1 MAGIASASGVPGATA
16 GKPHLSLPRIL
27 EMNLGFLGLQ
37 FSFGLQQANM
47 TPIYKYL
54 GARDAQ
60 LSWLDIAG
68 PLTGLLVQP
77 VIGVLSDRTGGRWGR
92 RTPYFLAGAVMC
104 ALGLFLMPLSNALI
118 MAFSLL
124 FLLDVGNNVTM
135 EPYRAYVNDRL
146 NPRQRGIGFLSQS
159 GFTGL
164 SQTLAYLMPSI
175 LVGLGMHVD
184 SKVGHIPL
192 FVLVSFWFGAM
203 LSFSTIIWSVMRV
216 PELALAADER
226 ARIAALP
233 RNPLAVFGEIWGAVK
248 DMPAAMRT
256 MAGMSL
262 FQWYAMKIYWNYGF
276 PTVAKGVFGTVDP
289 DSVGYT
295 QAQVYYGRVGAAA
308 NAVAFVSAFLMPPVA
323 RRFGASRL
331 HALCLTV
338 MAGGMALFPLA
349 HDTTAPFLAA
359 IGIGIGWGSI
369 MGNPYVVLADSI
381 PPERTGVYMGLFN
394 VMICAPMLLNSL
406 TLPWLFGP
414 VLGNSPG
421 HAMDFAGVLML
432 AAAATMLLVKN
443 VAKEPVLA
451 PG

>member
-1 MAGIASASGVPGATA
+1 MTPAESHSS
-16 GKPHLSLPRIL
+16 KPRLSLPRIL

-54 GARDAQ
+54 GAQDGQ

-146 NPRQRGIGFLSQS
+146 APAQRGIGFLSQS

-175 LVGLGMHVD
+175 LVGLGMHID
-184 SKVGHIPL
+184 AKVGHIPL
-192 FVLVSFWFGAM
+192 FVLVSFWFGAL
-203 LSFSTIIWSVMRV
+203 LSFSTIVWSVMRV
-216 PELALAADER
+216 PELPLAPEEK

-233 RNPLAVFGEIWGAVK
+233 RNPLAVFSEIWEAVK
-248 DMPAAMRT
+248 DMPGPMRT

-276 PTVAKGVFGTVDP
+276 PTVANGVFQASDP
-289 DSVGYT
+289 DSPAYA
-295 QAQVYYGRVGAAA
+295 QAQVYYGTVGAAA
-308 NAVAFVSAFLMPPVA
+308 NAVAFVSAFMMPPIA
-323 RRFGASRL
+323 RKFGASRL
-331 HALCLTV
+331 HAMCLAI
-338 MAGGMALFPLA
+338 MAGGMVLLSTA
-349 HDTTAPFLAA
+349 HDTTAPYIAA

-369 MGNPYVVLADSI
+369 MGNPYIVLSDAI

-394 VMICAPMLLNSL
+394 VMICAPMLLNSFTMPL
-406 TLPWLFGP
+406 IFGP
-414 VLGNSPG
+414 VLGSSAG
-421 HAMDFAGVLML
+421 RAMDFAALLML
-432 AAAATMLLVKN
+432 CAAATMFLVKDRG
-443 VAKEPVLA
+443 KGERLA
-451 PG
+451 PA

>member
-1 MAGIASASGVPGATA
+1 MAESNAAHGSS
-16 GKPHLSLPRIL
+16 KPRLSLPRIL

-47 TPIYKYL
+47 SPIYKYL

-104 ALGLFLMPLSNALI
+104 ALGLLLMPLSNALI

-146 NPRQRGIGFLSQS
+146 APEQRGIGFLSQS

-175 LVGLGMHVD
+175 LLGLGMHID

-192 FVLVSFWFGAM
+192 FVLVSFWFGA
-203 LSFSTIIWSVMRV
+203 LLALSTIVWSVMRV
-216 PELALAADER
+216 PELPLSTGEQ

-233 RNPLAVFGEIWGAVK
+233 RNPLAVFSEIWGAVK
-248 DMPAAMRT
+248 DMPGPMRT

-276 PTVAKGVFGTVDP
+276 PTIARGVFHATDP
-289 DSVGYT
+289 ATEGYAR
-295 QAQVYYGRVGAAA
+295 AQVYYGQVGAAA
-308 NAVAFVSAFLMPPVA
+308 NATAFVSAFLMPPVA
-323 RRFGASRL
+323 RKFGASRL
-331 HALCLTV
+331 HAACLTV

-359 IGIGIGWGSI
+359 VGIGIGWGSI
-369 MGNPYVVLADSI
+369 MGNPYIVLADSI

-394 VMICAPMLLNSL
+394 VMICAPMLLNSF
-406 TLPWLFGP
+406 TMPWLFGP
-414 VLGNSPG
+414 LLGNSSG
-421 HAMDFAGVLML
+421 HAMDFAAILML
-432 AAAATMLLVKN
+432 CAAATMFLVKERDRD
-443 VAKEPVLA
+443 VRLA
-451 PG
+451 PA